1 MKSELKIPNNVERK
15 KIVKKVIFWEKN
27 NICAFKDGN
36 VLKVLKS
43 WLPTPQK
50 VTMLSITHYM
60 PSRTQ
65 QDHCL
70 SACFSHK
77 QLQDMQ

>member
-1 MKSELKIPNNVERK
+1 MKAGLKIPNNVERK
-15 KIVKKVIFWEKN
+15 KNSQKSHFLEKN
-27 NICAFKDGN
+27 KICAFKDGN

-60 PSRTQ
+60 PSRSQ

>member
-1 MKSELKIPNNVERK
+1 MLK
-15 KIVKKVIFWEKN
+15 EKN
-27 NICAFKDGN
+27 SQKKSFSGKKKKPISAFKDGN

-50 VTMLSITHYM
+50 VTMLRITHYM